1 MHVPNEHTRREAG
14 PQSQESPP
22 ETVRL
27 PKQRPAPVLLM
38 FQRSHASA
46 AERDAPSTTNHHA
59 GGAPQTDETRFACFA
74 RFGCSQCFREV
85 FDAYEPMVKH
95 RVRGVLAD
103 ADETDDLTQ
112 DIMIRLLNARAQYD
126 PTRPFAN
133 WVNRIVT
140 NALKN
145 MIRDRGR
152 RRTVPF
158 SDLPEESRLDL
169 PARGAGPD
177 RASEHRDMGRRI
189 RAELRALP
197 HAFRRAFVLHH
208 LEGLTYR
215 EAGERLGVQPG
226 TVKTRCFRTCRHLQ
240 AQLGLP
246 LKEQIAEAV
255 YAP

>member
-1 MHVPNEHTRREAG
+1 MSLVSHPTA
-14 PQSQESPP
+14 
-22 ETVRL
+22 L
-27 PKQRPAPVLLM
+27 
-38 FQRSHASA
+38 RSTEPLA
-46 AERDAPSTTNHHA
+46 AKHHA
-59 GGAPQTDETRFACFA
+59 GGPPQTDEARFACFA
-74 RFGCSQCFREV
+74 SHGCSQCFRAI
-85 FDAYEPMVKH
+85 FDVYEPLVKQ

-126 PTRPFAN
+126 PERPFAN

-145 MIRDRGR
+145 MIRDRSR

-158 SDLPEESRLDL
+158 SDLPEESRPDL
-169 PARGAGPD
+169 PTRAAGPD
-177 RASEHRDMGRRI
+177 KVAEHRDMGRRI
-189 RAELRALP
+189 RTELRALP

-226 TVKTRCFRTCRHLQ
+226 TVKTRCFRTCRHLEGQ
-240 AQLGLP
+240 IGLP
-246 LKEQIAEAV
+246 LRDQIAAAV
-255 YAP
+255 YTP

>member
-1 MHVPNEHTRREAG
+1 MSCVSH
-14 PQSQESPP
+14 
-22 ETVRL
+22 
-27 PKQRPAPVLLM
+27 PAAPL
-38 FQRSHASA
+38 
-46 AERDAPSTTNHHA
+46 RDAALSAKHHS
-59 GGAPQTDETRFACFA
+59 GGAPGTDEARFSCFA
-74 RFGCSQCFREV
+74 RHGCTPCFRAIFEV
-85 FDAYEPMVKH
+85 YEPLVKQ

-103 ADETDDLTQ
+103 SDDTEDLTQ

-126 PTRPFAN
+126 PQRPFAN

-158 SDLPEESRLDL
+158 SDLPETSKPDL
-169 PARGAGPD
+169 PTRAAPPD
-177 RASEHRDMGRRI
+177 RVAEHRDMGKRI
-189 RAELRALP
+189 RDELRALP

-226 TVKTRCFRTCRHLQ
+226 TVKTRCFRTCRHLEQ
-240 AQLGLP
+240 RIGSP
-246 LKEQIAEAV
+246 LRDQIAEAV
-255 YAP
+255 YTP